1 MCYNR
6 FRVIDMNKKAL
17 ISGASRGI
25 GAAAARRLAADGW
38 EVWVNYS
45 ASREK
50 AETLAAQIGGRA
62 IQADVADAA
71 QVKAMFEQT
80 GPVGLLVCCAGV
92 SEYGLL
98 TDMTSESWRRLFAVN
113 VDGAFHCCREAIG
126 GMVHEKS
133 GCIIL
138 TSSVWGVYGAS
149 CEAAYAASKGAVIA
163 LGRSLAKELGPSGIR
178 VNCVAP
184 GVIDTD
190 MVQVL
195 GSEVLRDL
203 AEQTPL
209 GRLGTPQDIA
219 NAVAFLVSEKASF
232 ITGQVLTVDGAFVG

>member
-98 TDMTSESWRRLFAVN
+98 TDMTPESWRRLFAVN

-184 GVIDTD
+184 GVIETD
-190 MVQVL
+190 MMARFTA
-195 GSEVLRDL
+195 EEKAAL
-203 AEQTPL
+203 AEETPL
-209 GRLGTPQDIA
+209 GRLGTPEDVAELI
-219 NAVAFLVSEKASF
+219 AFLASRRAGF
-232 ITGQVLTVDGAFVG
+232 ITGQVIGCDGGFS